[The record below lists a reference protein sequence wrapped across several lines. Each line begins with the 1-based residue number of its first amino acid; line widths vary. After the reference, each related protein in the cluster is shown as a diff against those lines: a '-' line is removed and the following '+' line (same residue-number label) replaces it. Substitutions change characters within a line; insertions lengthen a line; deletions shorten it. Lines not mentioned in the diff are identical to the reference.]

1 MGKAEAKAVEEVYNL
16 ARQQADAEM
25 AKLRGEIDAI
35 REESLALG
43 VLQKIEYDLAHNQM
57 LKYVVLHRIKQAK
70 EYRKGG
76 LTWVEFCDAIGEPQR
91 TADRILTELQPVMA
105 MVSAK
110 LADFTGMDFN
120 KIRLLGRSVSANLA
134 EIDEDGM
141 VLIAGERIPLTPDHR
156 DDLQAALEQVIETNA
171 KILADKDATIRAKD
185 KVLKDKQTLIERQ
198 AKELA
203 KLEDAAY
210 KAGMTPLE
218 EAFIKRMENLRV
230 SFDGYML
237 KVDPERCELGKADAE
252 NTPRMVAAYL
262 TTLDYMRKQLLAAY
276 ETAQDMYG
284 SLTMSPEEAVWTQPE
299 E

>member
-1 MGKAEAKAVEEVYNL
+1 MGKAEAKAVEEVYTL
-16 ARQQADAEM
+16 ARQHADAEM

-35 REESLALG
+35 REEAQALG

-76 LTWVEFCDAIGEPQR
+76 LTWAQFCDAIGEPVRSIDQ
-91 TADRILTELQPVMA
+91 ILAEIRPLV
-105 MVSAK
+105 VGFSAK

-120 KIRLLGRSVSANLA
+120 KIRLLGRCISADSA
-134 EIDEDGM
+134 EITEDGM

-203 KLEDAAY
+203 KLEDAAF

>member
-25 AKLRGEIDAI
+25 AKLRGEIDAV

-76 LTWVEFCDAIGEPQR
+76 MTWDQFCEALGDER
-91 TADRILTELQPVMA
+91 RNVDRILTDIGPIIST
-105 MVSAK
+105 VSDK
-110 LADFTGMDFN
+110 MSVFTGMDFS
-120 KIRLLGRSVSANLA
+120 KIRLLGRSISDKMS
-134 EIDEDGM
+134 EITEDGM
-141 VLIAGERIPLTPDHR
+141 LVIAGERIPLTPDYR

-198 AKELA
+198 AKDLA
-203 KLEDAAY
+203 KLEDAAF
-210 KAGMTPLE
+210 KAGMTPIE

-262 TTLDYMRKQLLAAY
+262 TTLDYMRKQLLAAFD
-276 ETAQDMYG
+276 TAQDMYG

>member
-35 REESLALG
+35 REESQAIG

-76 LTWVEFCDAIGEPQR
+76 LSWDEFCDSVGEPRR
-91 TADRILTELQPVMA
+91 TVDRILSELQPVMA
-105 MVSAK
+105 TVSAK
-110 LADFTGMDFN
+110 LADFTGMDFS

-134 EIDEDGM
+134 EIDESGM

-203 KLEDAAY
+203 KLEDAAF

>member
-134 EIDEDGM
+134 EIDEAGM
-141 VLIAGERIPLTPDHR
+141 VLIGGERIPLTPDHR

-203 KLEDAAY
+203 KLEDAAF

-218 EAFIKRMENLRV
+218 EAFIKRMDNLRV

>member
-203 KLEDAAY
+203 KLEDAAF

-218 EAFIKRMENLRV
+218 EAFIKRMDNLRV